1 VLVPFTGGR
10 SIVLLTDLEFTLP
23 LLVTLASLWLA
34 YRIVNLPG
42 FADFLIATEAEMNK
56 VSWTTRHR
64 LIQDTIVVLVTVVL
78 LTTFLFVVDVVWN
91 YALTRIGVIVEPKA
105 NQTANTTVHW

>member
-1 VLVPFTGGR
+1 
-10 SIVLLTDLEFTLP
+10 
-23 LLVTLASLWLA
+23 
-34 YRIVNLPG
+34 
-42 FADFLIATEAEMNK
+42 
-56 VSWTTRHR
+56 

-105 NQTANTTVHW
+105 GQTANTTVHW